1 MAVCMRCGKA
11 LPPPSGVLR
20 AYANRGLAW
29 LVIVVITVSL
39 MAIGMGMGTITSLI
53 GSELPITWKLALLLA
68 FGSIMA
74 LAAVLS
80 MTRALEARRL
90 ALYSPDCAAILMAKK
105 LSSNEELGAHK
116 VRMKK
121 E

>member
-11 LPPPSGVLR
+11 LPAPSGMLG
-20 AYANRGLAW
+20 AYANRGVSW
-29 LVIVVITVSL
+29 LVIVIITVSL
-39 MAIGMGMGTITSLI
+39 MAIGMAMGTIASLFE
-53 GSELPITWKLALLLA
+53 SELPYTWKLALMLA
-68 FGSIMA
+68 FGAIMV
-74 LAAVLS
+74 LVIGLS

-90 ALYSPDCAAILMAKK
+90 SHYCSDCTAILAAEKM
-105 LSSNEELGAHK
+105 SRSEEFGAHK